1 MANTQVRADSAR
13 VTNIVDSI
21 HRACR
26 THGIPVTRFGRLAVR
41 DPRFVLD
48 LHMGRTPR
56 PATEARVLQFIESLE
71 A

>member
-21 HRACR
+21 HTACR
-26 THGIPVTRFGRLAVR
+26 KHRIAVTTFGKLAVG
-41 DPRFVLD
+41 DKRFVLD
-48 LHMGRTPR
+48 LHLGRKPR